1 MAVDEPDSA
10 RIAEILTPKSPAKAA
25 AVQPMVSIPVASVP
39 TVVKEEFREI
49 DSDDRALVRYPMC
62 VSHEAVPN
70 VLSFNED
77 STLVSGRMTPCQFN
91 EIELALLQRAM
102 ANGQDEVSLLTQS
115 LSLSMM
121 EAQFLRMHLKEFNL
135 KARSV
140 LELFKYC
147 EGTNDRFCRCPE
159 IRKRVYEMGIL
170 VQRSVP

>member
-10 RIAEILTPKSPAKAA
+10 RIAEILTPKSPFKAA

-39 TVVKEEFREI
+39 AVVKEESREI
-49 DSDDRALVRYPMC
+49 DADDRALVRYPMC
-62 VSHEAVPN
+62 VSHEDVPS
-70 VLSFNED
+70 VLNFNED
-77 STLVSGRMTPCQFN
+77 SLVTGRMTPCQFN

-140 LELFKYC
+140 LELFKVSSSWK
-147 EGTNDRFCRCPE
+147 N
-159 IRKRVYEMGIL
+159 
-170 VQRSVP
+170 